1 MKKPILLTDEYL
13 TLLEHEH
20 SKGDWGVTSHL
31 MAERLLPFLEAS
43 GTKEFLD
50 YGAGRG
56 TLKKCMS
63 MAKFDV
69 TEYDPAIAKI
79 SEPPEPND
87 FVICLDVLEHVEPQC
102 LHNVLADLKRVV
114 KKEAYFII
122 SLVPSFASL
131 RDGRNAHIMLQ
142 TDGWWYGTISKYFNI
157 EMFRCYPLKEGA
169 VYPWPKGTYK
179 FGKVDMHLTP
189 LID

>member
-1 MKKPILLTDEYL
+1 MKPILNTDAYL
-13 TLLEHEH
+13 ELCEHEH
-20 SKGDWGVTSHL
+20 SKKEWGVTSHL

-79 SEPPEPND
+79 SETPEPND
-87 FVICLDVLEHVEPQC
+87 FVICLDVLEHVEPEC

-122 SLVPSFASL
+122 ALVPAFSTL
-131 RDGRNAHIMLQ
+131 KDGRNAHIMLQ
-142 TDGWWYGTISKYFNI
+142 TDEWWYRTLSKYFTI
-157 EMFRCYPLKEGA
+157 EMCRVYPLKKSA
-169 VYPWPKGTYK
+169 KYPWPEGTYK